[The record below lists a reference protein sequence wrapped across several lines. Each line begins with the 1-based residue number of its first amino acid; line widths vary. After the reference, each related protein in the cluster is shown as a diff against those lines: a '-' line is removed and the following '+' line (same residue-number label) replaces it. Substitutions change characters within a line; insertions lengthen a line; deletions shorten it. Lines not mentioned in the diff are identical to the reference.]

1 MITSIEKVLLKASDN
16 GSTAISEENLKSQL
30 HGSLKGMDELLRQGK
45 VCCYNKNGTYFFSL
59 RSYAEKEEAIAYKLC
74 EMLNNKPAFV
84 SDVVIDSCLSR
95 FDPLGKLHEK
105 QREAVFMSV
114 RNSIMC
120 FIGGAGTGKTTTVLR
135 MYQTLHALYP
145 TAKFL
150 FCAPTGK
157 AARRMK
163 EALEITG
170 LDAYT
175 LHKKLGITADNLTPL
190 QLDADYIFIDE
201 GALSDINVMYA
212 LFKAVRSTTRIIF
225 IGDDCQLPS
234 VGPGAVLRDFIASG
248 IVPVTMLTQTF
259 RQQGGSPIISNAT
272 NIRKGIEKLEV
283 KVGTCNDPGD
293 FIITRPS
300 ELTNRN
306 MSNSDFLIGSY
317 LHKAAEVGIDNVAL
331 LTPYKQEKFNTGADY
346 LNKLIQKKVNTSTKA
361 IDYYGNTFLL
371 GDKIMQT
378 KNRIECTNGDTG
390 EIVAVYKNGI
400 VAKYIDGIVE
410 YKKSELDQLTL
421 AYALSVHKSQGA
433 EYQSV
438 ISCMLNEYGIMQQR
452 NLLYTAVTRAKQ
464 DFILL
469 ADDKALK
476 KAINTDATALR
487 CTLLA
492 EKIRDVAAYYG
503 MYAA

>member
-1 MITSIEKVLLKASDN
+1 MTSIEQLLLKASDDGN
-16 GSTAISEENLKSQL
+16 TALSEETLKKQL
-30 HGSLKGMDELLRQGK
+30 HGSLKGMDNLIKQNK
-45 VCCYNKNGTYFFSL
+45 IYCYNKIGTYFFSL

-84 SDVVIDSCLSR
+84 SDSIIDSCLKR
-95 FDPLGKLHEK
+95 FDPRGELHEK
-105 QREAVFMSV
+105 QKEAVFMAVRKSV
-114 RNSIMC
+114 MC
-120 FIGGAGTGKTTTVLR
+120 FVGGAGTGKTTTVLR

-145 TAKFL
+145 TSKFL

-163 EALEITG
+163 EALGIAG
-170 LDAYT
+170 IDVYT

-190 QLDADYIFIDE
+190 QLDADFIFLDEASMADID
-201 GALSDINVMYA
+201 VTYA
-212 LFKAVRSTTRIIF
+212 LFKAVRSTARIIL
-225 IGDDCQLPS
+225 IGDTCQLPS

-248 IVPVTMLTQTF
+248 IVPVIMLTHTF
-259 RQQGGSPIISNAT
+259 RQHGGSPIISNAT
-272 NIRKGIEKLEV
+272 NIKEGIEKLDI
-283 KVGTCNDPGD
+283 KIGTSTDPGD

-300 ELTNRN
+300 EL
-306 MSNSDFLIGSY
+306 SNKNISNPDFLVGSY

-331 LTPYKQEKFNTGADY
+331 LTPYKQERFDTGADY
-346 LNKLIQKKVNTSTKA
+346 LNKCIQKKVNASPKA
-361 IDYYGNTFLL
+361 IKHYGDTFLL
-371 GDKIMQT
+371 GDKIMQIR
-378 KNRIECTNGDTG
+378 NRSECANGDTG
-390 EIVAVYKNGI
+390 EIVEVFKSGI
-400 VAKYIDGIVE
+400 VAKYVDSIVE
-410 YKKSELDQLTL
+410 YKKSELDQITL
-421 AYALSVHKSQGA
+421 AYALSVHKSQGS
-433 EYQSV
+433 EYKSV
-438 ISCMLNEYGIMQQR
+438 ISCMLNEHALMQQR

-469 ADDKALK
+469 ADDNALK